1 MRRHVTGH
9 TGSAGEKQIKKEKIV
24 IQDKVYR
31 KMIQFVTCYQDLGMI
46 SCEPFKS

>member
-9 TGSAGEKQIKKEKIV
+9 TDQKIRADQKIV
-24 IQDKVYR
+24 IQDKVYK
-31 KMIQFVTCYQDLGMI
+31 KMIQFVTWYQDLGMI